1 MSCFGFLYTKVK
13 IINNYKVII
22 NCIRY
27 ISLICYLHIKTAYDK
42 SIQAFNSN
50 ANTMSFLPNFLR
62 TVVSRLTVF
71 VMMTMT
77 DTFLSQNST
86 AHETR

>member
-1 MSCFGFLYTKVK
+1 MSCFGFLYIKVK
-13 IINNYKVII
+13 IINNYEYII

-27 ISLICYLHIKTAYDK
+27 ISLICYLSIKAVYDK
-42 SIQAFNSN
+42 SIQTTNSN
-50 ANTMSFLPNFLR
+50 ANTMLFLPNFLQ

-71 VMMTMT
+71 MMMTMT

-86 AHETR
+86 AHEAR